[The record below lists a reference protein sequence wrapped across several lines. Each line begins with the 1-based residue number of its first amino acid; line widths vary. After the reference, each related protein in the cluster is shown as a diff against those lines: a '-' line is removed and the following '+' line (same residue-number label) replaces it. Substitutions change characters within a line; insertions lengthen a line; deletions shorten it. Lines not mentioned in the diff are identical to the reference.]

1 MKSHL
6 KCLCSLIL
14 LTLST
19 GCAQSHP
26 VDKDQVIQLLDK
38 IACYQLETFTYLP
51 AGEKGNH
58 HDYGIDAWTN
68 GVLYLGLSQWAEVS
82 NNPTQLQDWLMKIGT
97 ENNWTIPA
105 NFAQHP
111 RYQYYHADELCIGQF
126 YLHMYDKYKSNDM
139 LTSVRERADWIMSN
153 PPDTSMHYRNKQAW
167 SWCDALFMAPPV
179 YAHLSRI
186 TGDPK
191 YLNFMHTNFL
201 RAYTHLYDRENHLF
215 FRDDS
220 YFDKLEA
227 NGTKIFWGRGNGWVL
242 AGIANI
248 LQLLPTDSDIRPFY
262 ENLFIELASRLS
274 QLQNSDG
281 FWHASLLDPDSY
293 PSPETSSTTLITYGL
308 AYGANNGLLDDS
320 YLPVILKAW
329 NALTSVV
336 DENGK
341 VGWVQPIG
349 ADPKAVTS
357 EMTAVYGVG
366 AFLMAGTEI
375 IKLRP
380 ARRRCQIN

>member
-1 MKSHL
+1 MKPHL
-6 KCLCSLIL
+6 KYLCSLIL
-14 LTLST
+14 LTLSV
-19 GCAQSHP
+19 GC
-26 VDKDQVIQLLDK
+26 VKGNLTDKNQVIHLLDK
-38 IACYQLETFTYLP
+38 ITAYQLENFTYLP

-68 GVLYLGLSQWAEVS
+68 GVLYLGLSQWMEMS
-82 NNPTQLQDWLMKIGT
+82 NHPDQIQDWLMKTGT
-97 ENNWTIPA
+97 ESRWAIPA
-105 NFAQHP
+105 NFAQYP
-111 RYQYYHADELCIGQF
+111 KYQYYHADELCIGQF
-126 YLHMYDKYKSNDM
+126 YLYMYDKYKSETM

-153 PPDTSMHYRNKQAW
+153 PPDTSMNYRNKQAW

-179 YAHLSRI
+179 YAHLSQI

-191 YLNFMHTNFL
+191 YLIYMHNNYL
-201 RAYTHLYDRENHLF
+201 RAYTHLYDPENRLF

-220 YFDKLEA
+220 YFDKFEA

-248 LQLLPTDSDIRPFY
+248 LQLLPAHSEIRPFY
-262 ENLFIELASRLS
+262 ETLFVELSSRLCE
-274 QLQNSDG
+274 LQSHDG

-293 PSPETSSTTLITYGL
+293 PSPETSSTALITYGL
-308 AYGANNGLLDDS
+308 AYGVNNGLLDDS

-349 ADPKAVTS
+349 ADPKKVTRD
-357 EMTAVYGVG
+357 MTAVYGVG
-366 AFLMAGTEI
+366 AFLMAGKEI
-375 IKLRP
+375 IKLHQQD
-380 ARRRCQIN
+380 AGAK